1 MDEDDEKPREERPE
15 DYVVLLA
22 QVPERV
28 SDIVAGLDEERLA
41 YRHAPALPTLAGLAA
56 HIAQTGTL
64 IDALFRHILIDGA
77 TEVDL
82 LEAID
87 PLAPPEVEE
96 ARGDL
101 LERFWRDRRRT
112 ADLLRGLSPDRWAD
126 IVTDAR
132 LGEITLFEI
141 CDRVGRHEAGH
152 LSQMRNLIALLP
164 ETLDLGPLVM
174 RPGGG

>member
-1 MDEDDEKPREERPE
+1 MDELDEKPREERPE

-41 YRHAPALPTLAGLAA
+41 HRHAPALPTLAELVT
-56 HIAQTGTL
+56 HLAQTGTL
-64 IDALFRHILIDGA
+64 IDALFRHVLIDRA

-87 PLAPPEVEE
+87 PVAPPEVQE

-112 ADLLRGLSPDRWAD
+112 ADLLRGLSHDRWAD
-126 IVTDAR
+126 TVTDAR

-164 ETLDLGPLVM
+164 ETLDLGPLS
-174 RPGGG
+174 RPPASN